1 MPYIKHYLFRRLI
14 FSKTFWLLTFSDV
27 FTWGFYFIIATLSG
41 IYLEEKFGEDIVSII
56 AIGGAIYF
64 VIRGLLQIPIS
75 RVLDRMQSDK
85 DEIIVLS
92 IGCIFM
98 GLPFL
103 FYPSITTPMQYY
115 ILQVVFSLGVA
126 MNLNPWRKLFAT
138 NLEVGKE
145 ARGYAF
151 YDMINSLF
159 IAVSVFFV
167 GQVANVS
174 QHYFDLVMIS
184 LGLLVMTGGFWASLI
199 ATDDKR
205 KSLNQGQEESE
216 TLESPV

>member
-1 MPYIKHYLFRRLI
+1 MPHIKYFLFRKLL

-27 FTWGFYFIIATLSG
+27 FTWGFYFIIGTLSG
-41 IYLEEKFGEDIVSII
+41 IYLRDRLGEDIVSIV

-75 RVLDRMQSDK
+75 RVLDRLESDK

-92 IGCIFM
+92 VGSVLM

-103 FYPSITTPMQYY
+103 FYPLITSATEYY
-115 ILQVVFSLGVA
+115 ILQVIFSLGVA

-159 IAVSVFFV
+159 IAVSILFV
-167 GQVANVS
+167 GQVANINQV
-174 QHYFDLVMIS
+174 YFDLVMIS
-184 LGLLVMTGGFWASLI
+184 LGLLMMTGGFWASLI
-199 ATDDKR
+199 ATDNKR
-205 KSLNQGQEESE
+205 KSLNQDSVG
-216 TLESPV
+216 

>member
-1 MPYIKHYLFRRLI
+1 MPHIKYFLFRKLL
-14 FSKTFWLLTFSDV
+14 FSKTFWFLTFSDV
-27 FTWGFYFIIATLSG
+27 FTWGFYFIIGTLSG
-41 IYLEEKFGEDIVSII
+41 IYLRDRLGEDIVSII
-56 AIGGAIYF
+56 AIGGSIYF

-75 RVLDRMQSDK
+75 RVLDRLESDK

-92 IGCIFM
+92 VGSVLM

-103 FYPSITTPMQYY
+103 FYPLITTATEYY
-115 ILQVVFSLGVA
+115 ILQIIFSLGVA

-159 IAVSVFFV
+159 IAVSILLV
-167 GQVANVS
+167 GQIANINQV
-174 QHYFDLVMIS
+174 YFDLVMIS
-184 LGLLVMTGGFWASLI
+184 LGLLMMTGGFWASLI
-199 ATDDKR
+199 ATDTKR
-205 KSLNQGQEESE
+205 KSLTQNPTGIGAPEPD
-216 TLESPV
+216 L

>member
-1 MPYIKHYLFRRLI
+1 MPHIKYFLFKKLL

-27 FTWGFYFIIATLSG
+27 FTWGFYFIIGTLSG
-41 IYLEEKFGEDIVSII
+41 IYLRDRFGEDIVSIV

-75 RVLDRMQSDK
+75 RVLDRLESDK

-92 IGCIFM
+92 VGSVLM

-103 FYPSITTPMQYY
+103 FYPLITSVTEYY
-115 ILQVVFSLGVA
+115 VLQVIFSLGVA

-159 IAVSVFFV
+159 IAGSILLV
-167 GQVANVS
+167 GQIANIS
-174 QHYFDLVMIS
+174 QVYFDLVMIS
-184 LGLLVMTGGFWASLI
+184 LGLLMMTGGFWASLI
-199 ATDDKR
+199 ATDNKR
-205 KSLNQGQEESE
+205 KSLTQGPME
-216 TLESPV
+216 